1 MKGGAVDMPA
11 RGSKN
16 MELYERVSKETN
28 EIIGTNKTV
37 RSQLKASENYDKNN
51 VDNVR
56 LRVPKGWKEQ
66 MQAYVESSDKYNSV
80 NAMLCELIRKELKI
94 EE

>member
-1 MKGGAVDMPA
+1 MKGGAVDMP
-11 RGSKN
+11 REEDPSLKTENGLYISK
-16 MELYERVSKETN
+16 
-28 EIIGTNKTV
+28 I
-37 RSQLKASENYDKNN
+37 KASENYDKNN

-66 MQAYVESSDKYNSV
+66 MQAYVESSDKYNRV
-80 NAMLCELIRKELKI
+80 NAMLCELIRKELNI

>member
-1 MKGGAVDMPA
+1 MPKKA
-11 RGSKN
+11 DDTLRTENGLYKSK
-16 MELYERVSKETN
+16 
-28 EIIGTNKTV
+28 I
-37 RSQLKASENYDKNN
+37 KASENYDKNN
-51 VDNVR
+51 VDNIR

-80 NAMLCELIRKELKI
+80 NAMLCDLIKNEIGI

>member
-1 MKGGAVDMPA
+1 MKGGDVDMP
-11 RGSKN
+11 REEDPSLKTENGLYISK
-16 MELYERVSKETN
+16 
-28 EIIGTNKTV
+28 I
-37 RSQLKASENYDKNN
+37 KASENYDKNN

-80 NAMLCELIRKELKI
+80 NAMLCELIRKELNIK
-94 EE
+94 E

>member
-1 MKGGAVDMPA
+1 MKGGAVDMP
-11 RGSKN
+11 REEDPSLKTENGLYISK
-16 MELYERVSKETN
+16 
-28 EIIGTNKTV
+28 I
-37 RSQLKASENYDKNN
+37 KASENYDKNN

-66 MQAYVESSDKYNSV
+66 MQAYVESSDKYNNV
-80 NAMLCELIRKELKI
+80 NAMLCELIRKELNI

>member
-1 MKGGAVDMPA
+1 MKGGAVDMP
-11 RGSKN
+11 REEDPSLKTENGLYISK
-16 MELYERVSKETN
+16 
-28 EIIGTNKTV
+28 I
-37 RSQLKASENYDKNN
+37 KASENYDKNN

-66 MQAYVESSDKYNSV
+66 MQAYVESSGKYNSV
-80 NAMLCELIRKELKI
+80 NAMLCELIRKELNI

>member
-80 NAMLCELIRKELKI
+80 NAMLCELIRKELNI

>member
-1 MKGGAVDMPA
+1 MPKKA
-11 RGSKN
+11 DDSLKISSKTGK
-16 MELYERVSKETN
+16 ELSTYDSK
-28 EIIGTNKTV
+28 I
-37 RSQLKASENYDKNN
+37 RASEKYDKNN

-80 NAMLCELIRKELKI
+80 NAMLCELIRKELNIK
-94 EE
+94 E

>member
-1 MKGGAVDMPA
+1 MKGGAVDMP
-11 RGSKN
+11 REEDPSLKTENGLYISK
-16 MELYERVSKETN
+16 
-28 EIIGTNKTV
+28 I
-37 RSQLKASENYDKNN
+37 KASENYDKNN

-66 MQAYVESSDKYNSV
+66 MQAYVESSDKYSSV
-80 NAMLCELIRKELKI
+80 NAMLCELIRKELNI

>member
-1 MKGGAVDMPA
+1 MKGGAVNMPA

-80 NAMLCELIRKELKI
+80 NAMLCELIRKELNI

>member
-1 MKGGAVDMPA
+1 MKGGAVDMP
-11 RGSKN
+11 REEDPSLKTENGLYISK
-16 MELYERVSKETN
+16 
-28 EIIGTNKTV
+28 I
-37 RSQLKASENYDKNN
+37 KASENYDKNN

-66 MQAYVESSDKYNSV
+66 MQAQVESSDKYNSV
-80 NAMLCELIRKELKI
+80 NAMLCELIRKELNI

>member
-1 MKGGAVDMPA
+1 MKGGSVDMPA

-80 NAMLCELIRKELKI
+80 NAMLCELIRKELNI

>member
-1 MKGGAVDMPA
+1 MEGGTVDMPKKA
-11 RGSKN
+11 DDTLKTENGLYISK
-16 MELYERVSKETN
+16 
-28 EIIGTNKTV
+28 I
-37 RSQLKASENYDKNN
+37 KASENYDKNN
-51 VDNVR
+51 VDNIR

-80 NAMLCELIRKELKI
+80 NAMLCDLIKNEIGI